1 MIRARQGRCR
11 WDLKTRT
18 PGGVTD
24 SSVRLKNIMFVC
36 LLLASSHT
44 NKWFPCT
51 PAIITTTQQ
60 GFHSGA
66 QWHAAC
72 MVCCVVQEVKLYSP
86 GKQKHAE
93 SRLPTAEEK
102 KILCAVH
109 LATL

>member
-1 MIRARQGRCR
+1 
-11 WDLKTRT
+11 
-18 PGGVTD
+18 
-24 SSVRLKNIMFVC
+24 MFVC
-36 LLLASSHT
+36 LLLASSHA

-60 GFHSGA
+60 GCHSGA

-72 MVCCVVQEVKLYSP
+72 MVCCVVQEGKLYSP

-93 SRLPTAEEK
+93 SRLHAAEK